1 MSSFQPPQICPQY
14 LVCLRPAQKVK
25 VSTQSNWNSVM
36 IWMGKYFS
44 FSGFYTFLNRK
55 ILWRLNCWGISWQAD
70 CWCNVSLRC
79 SRYDFFYELWLW
91 TWLESWKNYE
101 SIRSENRIE
110 RFSILGSY
118 CFTLIASTN
127 TNKCVYYLIMIKF
140 I

>member
-25 VSTQSNWNSVM
+25 VSTQSNWKSVM

-79 SRYDFFYELWLW
+79 SRYDFLMNYDYERDW
-91 TWLESWKNYE
+91 NYE
-101 SIRSENRIE
+101 KIMNQFIVKIASKDFQFWEVTALRWLPQR
-110 RFSILGSY
+110 
-118 CFTLIASTN
+118 TLIN
-127 TNKCVYYLIMIKF
+127 VYTTW
-140 I
+140 

>member
-25 VSTQSNWNSVM
+25 VSTQSNWKSVM

-70 CWCNVSLRC
+70 CWCNVSLSC
-79 SRYDFFYELWLW
+79 SRYDSFMNYDYERDWNHEKIMNQFVVKIASKDFQFWEVTALCWLPQ
-91 TWLESWKNYE
+91 
-101 SIRSENRIE
+101 R
-110 RFSILGSY
+110 
-118 CFTLIASTN
+118 TLIN
-127 TNKCVYYLIMIKF
+127 VYTTW
-140 I
+140 

>member
-25 VSTQSNWNSVM
+25 VSTQSNWKSVM

-79 SRYDFFYELWLW
+79 SRYDFFTNYDYERDWNHEKIMTQFVVKIASKDFQFWEVTALRWLPQ
-91 TWLESWKNYE
+91 
-101 SIRSENRIE
+101 R
-110 RFSILGSY
+110 
-118 CFTLIASTN
+118 TLIN
-127 TNKCVYYLIMIKF
+127 VYTTW
-140 I
+140 